1 MQKQI
6 LPLRGRMTTK
16 RQKQRQGRGVGLG
29 VALGVGLAEVEVEKR
44 ISPLRRSQMRE
55 RLRSK

>member
-16 RQKQRQGRGVGLG
+16 NNSNCKADFSAAPRNDKQIKPVKVMGLTVRQAHEFICSLFGYK
-29 VALGVGLAEVEVEKR
+29 
-44 ISPLRRSQMRE
+44 
-55 RLRSK
+55 